1 MSRASHTHAPA
12 PRMPHTISTLYVC
25 YFGLREPL
33 VQTQVL
39 PYLRQLAAGGVRVRL
54 LTFEPQTGAGPS
66 TAERAARA
74 AELTADGIEWFS
86 LTYHKSPSAP
96 ATAYDILAG
105 AREIVR
111 LARGRGVGVLHAR
124 AHVPMAMTLLAA
136 RRLPGVRL
144 VFDIRGLMAEEY
156 ADAGVWREGSALFR
170 AVKKLE
176 RAGIRR
182 ADGIVVLTRAARDWL
197 VKEHPAAAGKIEVI
211 PCCVDF
217 SRYESGGGAAA
228 AADAGVGTADALVNG
243 TAGAPDAG
251 VIGTAGASDA
261 AEAAGA
267 TGGRAD
273 AGRFEVV
280 YAGSVTGLYML
291 EEMAGFFAEVRRRR
305 PGAFFRVLTTS
316 PTESAAEVLR
326 RAGLADEDFHVGGVS
341 AAEVPAL
348 LRRARLG
355 LSFRK
360 ATFSQIAA
368 SPTKIPEYLAAGL
381 PVVGSAGVGD
391 TDELLAGERVGVV
404 VEDFGREALARAAEA
419 ALSLAGEAGVAARC
433 EAAARAHFDLAG
445 VGGERY
451 LRLYRRLAGQ
461 AAAGVPPARRA

>member
-1 MSRASHTHAPA
+1 MSRASHPRHPA
-12 PRMPHTISTLYVC
+12 TKMAHTISTLYVC

-39 PYLRQLAAGGVRVRL
+39 PYLRELAAGGVRVGL
-54 LTFEPQTGAGPS
+54 LTFEPQTGTGPS
-66 TAERAARA
+66 TGERSGRA
-74 AELTADGIEWFS
+74 AELTAEGIDWFS

-111 LARGRGVGVLHAR
+111 LARARGVGVLHAR

-156 ADAGVWREGSALFR
+156 ADAGVWGEGSALFR

-197 VKEHPAAAGKIEVI
+197 VKEHPAAADKIEVI

-217 SRYESGGGAAA
+217 SRYEDGG
-228 AADAGVGTADALVNG
+228 AADAGGLAGTPGAIGTA
-243 TAGAPDAG
+243 AGAASRAG
-251 VIGTAGASDA
+251 GVAVTTGAMGIAGASDA
-261 AEAAGA
+261 S
-267 TGGRAD
+267 GGRTD

-291 EEMAGFFAEVRRRR
+291 EEMAGFFAAVRERK

-316 PTESAAEVLR
+316 PPDRAAEVLR

-381 PVVGSAGVGD
+381 PVVSSAGVGD
-391 TDELLAGERVGVV
+391 TDELLAAERVGVV

-419 ALSLAGEAGVAARC
+419 ALALADEAGVAARC

-451 LRLYRRLAGQ
+451 LRLYRRLAAQ
-461 AAAGVPPARRA
+461 AAAKVPPARRA

>member
-1 MSRASHTHAPA
+1 MSQ
-12 PRMPHTISTLYVC
+12 STLYVC

-39 PYLRQLAAGGVRVRL
+39 PYLRQLARGGVRVGL
-54 LTFEPQTGAGPS
+54 LTFEPQTGAGPTPEELS
-66 TAERAARA
+66 ARR
-74 AELTADGIEWFS
+74 AELAADGIDWFS

-111 LARGRGVGVLHAR
+111 LARARGANVLHAR
-124 AHVPMAMTLLAA
+124 AHVPMAMALLAA
-136 RRLPGVRL
+136 RSLPGVRL

-182 ADGIVVLTRAARDWL
+182 ADAVVVLTRAARDWL
-197 VKEHPAAAGKIEVI
+197 VGQHPDAADRVEVI

-217 SRYESGGGAAA
+217 SRYESVGEAGKDGG
-228 AADAGVGTADALVNG
+228 VEVTS
-243 TAGAPDAG
+243 AGADDA
-251 VIGTAGASDA
+251 
-261 AEAAGA
+261 
-267 TGGRAD
+267 GRAD
-273 AGRFEVV
+273 AKRFEVV
-280 YAGSVTGLYML
+280 YAGAVTGLYML
-291 EEMAGFFAEVRRRR
+291 EEMARFFAEVRARR
-305 PGAFFRVLTTS
+305 PGAFFRVLTTA
-316 PTESAAEVLR
+316 PRAGAAEVLR
-326 RAGLADEDFHVGGVS
+326 RAGLAADEFWVGGVS

-348 LRRARLG
+348 LRGARLG

-381 PVVGSAGVGD
+381 PVVSSAGVGD
-391 TDELLAGERVGVV
+391 TDALLGGERVGVV
-404 VEDFGREALARAAEA
+404 VRDFGREGLARAA
-419 ALSLAGEAGVAARC
+419 GEALALADEPGVAARC

-451 LRLYRRLAGQ
+451 RGVYRRLAER
-461 AAAGVPPARRA
+461 AAAGAPPVRRA